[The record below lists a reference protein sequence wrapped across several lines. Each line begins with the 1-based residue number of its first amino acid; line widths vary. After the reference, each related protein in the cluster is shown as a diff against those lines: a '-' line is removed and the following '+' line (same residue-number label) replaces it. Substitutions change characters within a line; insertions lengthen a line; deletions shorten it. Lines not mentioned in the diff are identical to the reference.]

1 MTKAELIKKVAGGT
15 GVSQAGVERVLNKA
29 LEVMKG
35 EIKGGG
41 RINLGGFGIFSV
53 ATRATRTI
61 QTRLLGNG
69 QVADQAVPKVIPARR
84 VVKFKPALHFKEA
97 VEGV

>member
-1 MTKAELIKKVAGGT
+1 MTKADLIKEVAGKSGH
-15 GVSQAGVERVLNKA
+15 SQAEVERVLYNT

-35 EIKGGG
+35 EIKRGG

-53 ATRATRTI
+53 VTRACRTI

-69 QVADQAVPKVIPARR
+69 QVAEKAVPKVIPARQ
-84 VVKFKPALHFKEA
+84 VVKFKPALHLREA
-97 VEGV
+97 VAGR